1 VWAEKQVNS
10 FTDWINYTFAQA
22 QVTSKPS
29 DSSNVQRD
37 SDSCVNT
44 MHDETDATAYGLNDL
59 MQRRAEAKLRQEGV
73 NLLHHSNL
81 AAIIKSIEDE
91 VVEGRLTVRS
101 DRDVHA
107 DLGLQEGLFEILF
120 CYEYQWLRLGLEVV
134 FGQVISIPMSM
145 HPQRRLQR

>member
-1 VWAEKQVNS
+1 
-10 FTDWINYTFAQA
+10 
-22 QVTSKPS
+22 
-29 DSSNVQRD
+29 
-37 SDSCVNT
+37 